1 MTLNSYTKRTRLPI
15 TRFSLSPSI
24 HNVTSARLCWDTR
37 APSSPRQS
45 KGGLRMTLTCMQI
58 SQRTVDERQSAEH
71 ASLKCWGIY
80 IAKTRRSVSA
90 LLNSNM
96 TLTTI
101 SPFTRSS
108 SVVGQSAR
116 VQFLPN
122 PSLDRHLF
130 LPFPISHLASQIFA
144 QPMHTSSCN
153 HPQLQAGLW
162 ELRCMLQRANKLIQ
176 AYNESRCH
184 NEQIAA
190 R

>member
-1 MTLNSYTKRTRLPI
+1 
-15 TRFSLSPSI
+15 
-24 HNVTSARLCWDTR
+24 
-37 APSSPRQS
+37 
-45 KGGLRMTLTCMQI
+45 MQI
-58 SQRTVDERQSAEH
+58 IRRTAVERQSAEH
-71 ASLKCWGIY
+71 ASRKFRGIY
-80 IAKTRRSVSA
+80 TAKSRRSVSA

-96 TLTTI
+96 TLITI

-130 LPFPISHLASQIFA
+130 LPFVLSHLAS
-144 QPMHTSSCN
+144 PSSVRSMRKSSCY
-153 HPQLQAGLW
+153 PLLLQAGLL
-162 ELRCMLQRANKLIQ
+162 ELTCMLQRANKLIET
-176 AYNESRCH
+176 YNESRCH